1 MVASKSS
8 AMLKRAMALTTLGM
22 LIDFDGADMRLKN
35 RTRASLN
42 TNLSARRQAAARR
55 VRTMRWY
62 R

>member
-1 MVASKSS
+1 
-8 AMLKRAMALTTLGM
+8 MLKRAMALTTLGM

-35 RTRASLN
+35 RTRDSLN